1 MLFFVAFVVFTGLK
15 CEAAEY
21 DVIIL
26 GAGLSGI
33 TAAKHLHENGIKS
46 FVVLEAQDY
55 VGGRLKNTKLGE
67 ITFGEGA
74 NWVHYVEDGVAGNPL
89 LKLFLELKLKGHESN
104 EDDVAVKP

>member
-55 VGGRLKNTKLGE
+55 VGGRLKNTNIEG

-74 NWVHYVEDGVAGNPL
+74 NWVHYVEDGDANPL
-89 LKLFLELKLKGHESN
+89 LKLYQELRLQGHKSD